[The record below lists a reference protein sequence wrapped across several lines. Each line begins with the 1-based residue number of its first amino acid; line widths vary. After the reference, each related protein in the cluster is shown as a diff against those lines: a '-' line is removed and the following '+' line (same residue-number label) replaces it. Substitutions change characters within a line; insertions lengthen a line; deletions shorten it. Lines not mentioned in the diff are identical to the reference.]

1 MTVEVCRP
9 TTVSLTEQPIWMGG
23 AASSVSL
30 GVSSVTIVSTRPVTW
45 SAGPTT
51 TVTVTENTRQAE
63 VSLQAWVARELASVD
78 LGDQRL
84 NRRVCLLVEQLAAR
98 PTASI
103 PEACGDWASSKAAY
117 RFFDNPKVAHAAL
130 VDGARPACL
139 ERIRQEKL
147 VLVVQDTT
155 SFDYTHHPSVQG
167 LGAIDSSHAVG
178 LMVHT
183 SLAVSD
189 AGVPLGVLAQHVW
202 ARDPEEKGQWKKRKQ
217 RSIENKESFKWI
229 TAQRASLKDLPR
241 QVCVITVAD
250 READVYELFQETHD
264 NNTQL
269 LIRASWNR
277 RLKQPEGCLWGE
289 VARTPVRGEFIVEV
303 GRAQDRLPRQAKVQ
317 VRFLPV
323 TLKPPDRPACQKI
336 KLSPVNLYA
345 IEARELDP
353 PSGEKPLHWLLLTN
367 RGVETFEQAQQCVR
381 WYCLRW
387 LVERYHF
394 VLKSGCQIEARQ
406 LETAQRL
413 ERCLGVYAVVAW
425 RLLWLT
431 YQARRAPDLPCTL
444 ALETHEWQAL
454 YCYIHK
460 TPAPPAKP
468 PSLHQAMRWIAQL
481 GGFLGR
487 THDGEPGVRVL
498 WRGWQ
503 RLDDIA
509 ETWHLLHPPAEKDV
523 GNV

>member
-78 LGDQRL
+78 LGEQRL

-229 TAQRASLKDLPR
+229 TAQRAPPSVRHYGRGSRGRCVRTFPRDPR
-241 QVCVITVAD
+241 QQHST
-250 READVYELFQETHD
+250 
-264 NNTQL
+264 
-269 LIRASWNR
+269 
-277 RLKQPEGCLWGE
+277 
-289 VARTPVRGEFIVEV
+289 
-303 GRAQDRLPRQAKVQ
+303 
-317 VRFLPV
+317 
-323 TLKPPDRPACQKI
+323 
-336 KLSPVNLYA
+336 
-345 IEARELDP
+345 LDP
-353 PSGEKPLHWLLLTN
+353 GE
-367 RGVETFEQAQQCVR
+367 
-381 WYCLRW
+381 
-387 LVERYHF
+387 
-394 VLKSGCQIEARQ
+394 
-406 LETAQRL
+406 LE
-413 ERCLGVYAVVAW
+413 
-425 RLLWLT
+425 
-431 YQARRAPDLPCTL
+431 P
-444 ALETHEWQAL
+444 ALEAT
-454 YCYIHK
+454 
-460 TPAPPAKP
+460 
-468 PSLHQAMRWIAQL
+468 
-481 GGFLGR
+481 GGLS
-487 THDGEPGVRVL
+487 
-498 WRGWQ
+498 
-503 RLDDIA
+503 
-509 ETWHLLHPPAEKDV
+509 V
-523 GNV
+523 G